1 MAVPIKATKA
11 VTEAHAT
18 NRAQVITAL
27 MAAGYRDEELIYLT
41 NKFAVQGATAGLR
54 SDRPTL

>member
-1 MAVPIKATKA
+1 MAIPTRAINA
-11 VTEAHAT
+11 VT

-27 MAAGYRDEELIYLT
+27 MAAGYRDEELIYLA
-41 NKFAVQGATAGLR
+41 NKFAAQGATAGLR

>member
-1 MAVPIKATKA
+1 MAIPTRAINA

-27 MAAGYRDEELIYLT
+27 MAAGYRDEELIYLA
-41 NKFAVQGATAGLR
+41 NKFAAQGATAGLR